1 MSKWM
6 DHPEQLILGKTR
18 DLLRLGK
25 STEHSVVA
33 ARMIEQANLSI
44 DILSRHLDARVFDQ
58 ASIIDAI
65 RSLVHNQP
73 RAQVRIIVRDSG
85 PMVRNGHRLLQLG
98 QRLTSF
104 IHIHKLPK
112 PYEDVNEALLVVDGT
127 AYIRQ
132 PMSDQY
138 EAEANFND
146 RKQAK
151 NYADHFE
158 EIWHVSETDI
168 ETRRLGV

>member
-1 MSKWM
+1 M

-18 DLLRLGK
+18 DLLRL
-25 STEHSVVA
+25 STSAEHSLIA
-33 ARMIEQANLSI
+33 ARMIEQAELSI

-58 ASIIDAI
+58 ISIIESI
-65 RSLVHNQP
+65 RNLVHEQP
-73 RAQVRIIVRDSG
+73 RARVRIIVRDST
-85 PMVRNGHRLLQLG
+85 PMVKNGNRLLQLS

-112 PYEDVNEALLVVDGT
+112 PYENVNEALLIVDGT

-138 EAEANFND
+138 EAEASFSD
-146 RKQAK
+146 RKQAR
-151 NYADHFE
+151 NYADHFQ
-158 EIWHVSETDI
+158 EIWHVSEPDI
-168 ETRRLGV
+168 ESRRLGV